1 MGTAIIIFLALVILG
16 LVWGVSTTAKR
27 LRFLEKKCDD
37 QRGEIIKLRWE
48 NEGLQHKVSEQ
59 ETELLQLREN
69 SSNAKYPAHGG
80 YFGH

>member
-1 MGTAIIIFLALVILG
+1 MWMICIILILVILG

-27 LRFLEKKCDD
+27 LRFLEKKCYD
-37 QRGEIIKLRWE
+37 QRGEIINLRWE
-48 NEGLQHKVSEQ
+48 NEGLLRKVSEQ
-59 ETELLQLREN
+59 EAELSRLRER